1 MANNV
6 ITNINAGQE
15 FVQQSQIHV
24 HAETTMTVLFHQIK
38 TVLMVSAFIKINKME
53 NHVFKIRHANRD
65 IV

>member
-1 MANNV
+1 MANNAT
-6 ITNINAGQE
+6 ININASPE

-24 HAETTMTVLFHQIK
+24 HVETSMTVLFHQIK
-38 TVLMVSAFIKINKME
+38 TVLMVTAFIKINKME